1 MAAKDRIMRP
11 CVCLALEANKIA
23 VEREP
28 LHTDLRLRVPHN
40 NVTWDVWATLIRP
53 AKPHPHLPGINAPWV
68 RENGRAANHGEIT
81 LDELRKVMDRLGIPA
96 DVPAEPL
103 REVAR

>member
-53 AKPHPHLPGINAPWV
+53 AKPHPHLPAP
-68 RENGRAANHGEIT
+68 RRAVIPDHPPPGPVCS
-81 LDELRKVMDRLGIPA
+81 RDRCGVERPTQ
-96 DVPAEPL
+96 
-103 REVAR
+103 R